1 MKTIGSVFRFTFL
14 EGVRKKAFVVST
26 ILICILL
33 LAMCLLL
40 RLLASD
46 GGSSSGG
53 EQAGQP
59 VEPDST
65 CYVVE
70 RGEKV
75 PGLLE
80 ALSAARPDIRFT
92 LGEEGQLD
100 AYRSQIEEDGG
111 LYALVVDGV
120 EGELP
125 SLTLYAQSFMSSMPV
140 DDIAQTVKNAYV
152 TARFAAQGVPDS
164 LAELTTAQLP
174 VTTETVGSLNPTG
187 YVLGI
192 LVTVLMFSAIY
203 MYGYWVAMSVASEK
217 TSRVMETLVVSCKPS
232 RILIGKCLGMGV
244 LGLFQLAIFLV
255 VAGIGLQWI
264 MPGGLNLGGA
274 PLSLDSLNVGNALL
288 LVVYFVLGYALYA
301 LLNSVCGAT
310 VSRAEDIQV
319 ALTPVTMITMIAFFV
334 AYYGAILPGG
344 GGLTTVATYV
354 PFTSPFV
361 IPYRLLNEA
370 VPVGELVGSI
380 AILLVAIVA
389 VAALSIRLYTVSVLH
404 YGQRLKLG
412 QLFRSKM

>member
-1 MKTIGSVFRFTFL
+1 MRTIGSVFRFTFL
-14 EGVRKKAFVVST
+14 EGVRKKAFIVST
-26 ILICILL
+26 VIICVLL
-33 LAMCLLL
+33 LAMCFVL

-46 GGSSSGG
+46 GGSTG
-53 EQAGQP
+53 EQIGQSA
-59 VEPDST
+59 EPDST

-75 PGLLE
+75 PGLME

-100 AYRSQIEEDGG
+100 AYQSQIEEDGG
-111 LYALVVDGV
+111 VYALVV
-120 EGELP
+120 EGAAGQLP
-125 SLTLYAQSFMSSMPV
+125 SLTFYTQSFMSSMPV
-140 DDIAQTVKNAYV
+140 DDISQTVKSAYV
-152 TARFAAQGVPDS
+152 AARFAAQGVPDS
-164 LAELTTAQLP
+164 LTELTTAQLP
-174 VTTETVGSLNPTG
+174 VTTQTVGSLNPTG

-192 LVTVLMFSAIY
+192 LVTVLMFFAIY

-244 LGLFQLAIFLV
+244 LGLFQLAIFLI
-255 VAGIGLQWI
+255 VAGVGLQFI
-264 MPGGLNLGGA
+264 MPGGLNLGGM
-274 PLSLDSLNVGNALL
+274 PLSLESLNVGNALL

-310 VSRAEDIQV
+310 VSRAEDIQA
-319 ALTPVTMITMIAFFV
+319 ALTPVMMITMIAFFV

>member
-1 MKTIGSVFRFTFL
+1 MRTIGSVFRFTFL
-14 EGVRKKAFVVST
+14 EGVRKKAFIVST
-26 ILICILL
+26 VIICVLL
-33 LAMCLLL
+33 LAMCFVL

-46 GGSSSGG
+46 GGSTG
-53 EQAGQP
+53 EQIGQS
-59 VEPDST
+59 VEPDSA

-75 PGLLE
+75 PGLIE

-100 AYRSQIEEDGG
+100 AYQSQIEEDGG
-111 LYALVVDGV
+111 VYALVV
-120 EGELP
+120 EGAAGQLP
-125 SLTLYAQSFMSSMPV
+125 SLTFYTQSFMSSMPV
-140 DDIAQTVKNAYV
+140 DDISQTVKNAYV
-152 TARFAAQGVPDS
+152 AARFAAQGVPDS
-164 LAELTTAQLP
+164 LTELTTAQLP
-174 VTTETVGSLNPTG
+174 VTTQTVGSLNPTG

-192 LVTVLMFSAIY
+192 LVTVLMFFAIY

-244 LGLFQLAIFLV
+244 LGLFQLAIFLI
-255 VAGIGLQWI
+255 VAGVGLQFI
-264 MPGGLNLGGA
+264 MPGGLNLGGM
-274 PLSLDSLNVGNALL
+274 PLSLESLNVGNALL

-310 VSRAEDIQV
+310 VSRAEDIQA
-319 ALTPVTMITMIAFFV
+319 ALTPVMMITMIAFFV

-380 AILLVAIVA
+380 AILLIAIVA